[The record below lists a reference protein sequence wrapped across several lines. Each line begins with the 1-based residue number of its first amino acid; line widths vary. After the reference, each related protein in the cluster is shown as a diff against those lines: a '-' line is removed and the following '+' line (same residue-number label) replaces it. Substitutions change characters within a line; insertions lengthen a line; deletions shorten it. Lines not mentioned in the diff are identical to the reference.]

1 MWIVRNSDGRL
12 FVHLHKPQKD
22 KNGNWFDPY
31 ISYTEIPGVFFAWV
45 TAQEP
50 VELIP
55 EEETDYICI
64 KLISKEEADH
74 IYNDDSI
81 WIGYD
86 DDMEVL
92 NVYLEDPDLNR
103 DLLGNTHSQCYPLLF
118 CITNKEE
125 YRLYEYV
132 VKSGIVR
139 FVPRE
144 PRKKKEFE
152 QLVVFFKEPWFK
164 QDSNSK

>member
-1 MWIVRNSDGRL
+1 MWIARNPNGRL

-45 TAQEP
+45 TTEEP

-55 EEETDYICI
+55 EEDTDYN
-64 KLISKEEADH
+64 
-74 IYNDDSI
+74 YNDDSI
-81 WIGYD
+81 WVSCD
-86 DDMEVL
+86 DNMDAL
-92 NVYLEDPDLNR
+92 NVYLEDPDSNR
-103 DLLGNTHSQCYPLLF
+103 NLSGNTHSACYPLLF

-125 YRLYEYV
+125 FRLYEYV

-144 PRKKKEFE
+144 PKEKKESE
-152 QLVVFFKEPWFK
+152 QLIIFFKEPWLK
-164 QDSNSK
+164 QDGNSK

>member
-1 MWIVRNSDGRL
+1 MWIARNPDGRL

-45 TAQEP
+45 TTQEP

-64 KLISKEEADH
+64 KLKSKEETEH
-74 IYNDDSI
+74 IYDDDSI
-81 WIGYD
+81 WVSCD
-86 DDMEVL
+86 DDMDAL
-92 NVYLEDPDLNR
+92 NVYLEDPNSNR
-103 DLLGNTHSQCYPLLF
+103 DLSGNTHSQCYLLLF

-125 YRLYEYV
+125 LRLYEYIA
-132 VKSGIVR
+132 KSGTVR
-139 FVPRE
+139 FVPRK
-144 PRKKKEFE
+144 PREKKESE
-152 QLVVFFKEPWFK
+152 QLVAFFKEPWFE
-164 QDSNSK
+164 QDGNSE